1 MKAVDLTRTGQ
12 DCTHCRNMLVA
23 SILWPMKMFLAK
35 TETNLCCTWWRLH
48 HRDWNKSLRGLAPLY
63 LAKLYRPVFHLIGR
77 WSRWSANL
85 TCNRQPQPLVAISGP
100 ETWNSLPAE
109 LHLSTLS
116 VSTATFAWHLND
128 MCLQHVWFYLRLR
141 CLQISL
147 LLLLLKITVQSNYI
161 QWTTCYII
169 NCLPMTLKPLAAAC
183 RENGET

>member
-77 WSRWSANL
+77 WSLWSA
-85 TCNRQPQPLVAISGP
+85 ASGK
-100 ETWNSLPAE
+100 LDMQQ
-109 LHLSTLS
+109 
-116 VSTATFAWHLND
+116 TATAVGRYFRSWDLEQFTSWTASVDTVSVHGHLCMTSEWH
-128 MCLQHVWFYLRLR
+128 VPAARL
-141 CLQISL
+141 I
-147 LLLLLKITVQSNYI
+147 LLKAALFTNITITIIIENYSPI
-161 QWTTCYII
+161 
-169 NCLPMTLKPLAAAC
+169 
-183 RENGET
+183 